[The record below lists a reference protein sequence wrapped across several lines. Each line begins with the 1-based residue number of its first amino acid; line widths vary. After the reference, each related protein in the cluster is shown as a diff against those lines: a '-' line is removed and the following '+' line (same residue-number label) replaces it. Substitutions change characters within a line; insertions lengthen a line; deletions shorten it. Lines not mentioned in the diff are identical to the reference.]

1 MDTLIKRKEFQK
13 MFLPNNENGTQ
24 IWVITRVK
32 GLPIEII
39 KMAISLAKLD
49 FIKYIQLTDE
59 GFQASNQNYPKRP
72 KVPNVHSVDDTATG
86 IDILYSLEY
95 KGIEFFDIC
104 SPIDL
109 NRNKMVKAVLSEL
122 PNDWDASSALGWHG
136 DLWEE
141 MEKEHK
147 NVNWNLY

>member
-1 MDTLIKRKEFQK
+1 M
-13 MFLPNNENGTQ
+13 
-24 IWVITRVK
+24 
-32 GLPIEII
+32 
-39 KMAISLAKLD
+39 
-49 FIKYIQLTDE
+49 
-59 GFQASNQNYPKRP
+59 
-72 KVPNVHSVDDTATG
+72 DDTATG

>member
-59 GFQASNQNYPKRP
+59 GFQASNQNYPKDQKFPMFIQWMIQRQ
-72 KVPNVHSVDDTATG
+72 
-86 IDILYSLEY
+86 E
-95 KGIEFFDIC
+95 
-104 SPIDL
+104 
-109 NRNKMVKAVLSEL
+109 
-122 PNDWDASSALGWHG
+122 
-136 DLWEE
+136 
-141 MEKEHK
+141 
-147 NVNWNLY
+147 